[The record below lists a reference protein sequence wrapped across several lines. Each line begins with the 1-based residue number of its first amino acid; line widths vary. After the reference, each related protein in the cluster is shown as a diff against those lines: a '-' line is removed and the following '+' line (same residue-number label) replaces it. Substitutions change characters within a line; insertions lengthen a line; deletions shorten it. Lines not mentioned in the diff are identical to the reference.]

1 MWIGFCLALTVVMLV
16 EVEVCTL
23 LGSMIFCGFWFILLL
38 YVQDGQTALYIAS
51 KGGHDKI
58 VELLLRRDTNVN
70 HQTKVSFSCSVCVF
84 YTR

>member
-1 MWIGFCLALTVVMLV
+1 MWIGFCLALTMVMLV

-38 YVQDGQTALYIAS
+38 YVQDGQTALYITS
-51 KGGHDKI
+51 KEGREQI
-58 VELLLRRDTNVN
+58 VELLLRRDANVN